1 MIGITNP
8 PGRFILQV
16 AHDVVFVDLLWLADS
31 VVTGGAGMSD
41 ADEIQ
46 GSTRV
51 SPIEK
56 AYTVSLPKRFTKK
69 PQCAN
74 TMR

>member
-8 PGRFILQV
+8 PGGFILQV
-16 AHDVVFVDLLWLADS
+16 ANDGVFVDLLWRADS

-41 ADEIQ
+41 ADEVQ
-46 GSTRV
+46 GSIRV

-56 AYTVSLPKRFTKK
+56 NPYGFVTEAFYEEAPM
-69 PQCAN
+69 CDHN
-74 TMR
+74 